1 MKRSFTCSIS
11 VTQETVDKVRRWFD
25 RMLAADCQIGDT
37 FIGPNGVVWH
47 RLEEGE
53 IIPDSIWI
61 KWHWEGEE
69 ANPEWWFTFHAKVED
84 MVRLWLEKAL
94 ANAEKRVRTDY
105 VCEVGTKKQKPTET
119 LRGPPN
125 GPTATSLK
133 MWKGRTWRP
142 KRTEMDGEG
151 KASKSWMGSR

>member
-1 MKRSFTCSIS
+1 
-11 VTQETVDKVRRWFD
+11 
-25 RMLAADCQIGDT
+25 MLAADCQIGDT

-53 IIPDSIWI
+53 IIPEDIWI

-94 ANAEKRVRTDY
+94 ANAEKKGPNRLRV
-105 VCEVGTKKQKPTET
+105 
-119 LRGPPN
+119 
-125 GPTATSLK
+125 
-133 MWKGRTWRP
+133 
-142 KRTEMDGEG
+142 
-151 KASKSWMGSR
+151 

>member
-1 MKRSFTCSIS
+1 
-11 VTQETVDKVRRWFD
+11 
-25 RMLAADCQIGDT
+25 MLAADCQIGDT

-105 VCEVGTKKQKPTET
+105 VCEMTTKKKQ
-119 LRGPPN
+119 LLDHHIYDN
-125 GPTATSLK
+125 
-133 MWKGRTWRP
+133 WKR
-142 KRTEMDGEG
+142 
-151 KASKSWMGSR
+151 